1 MSRVISAHAAGQGIW
16 TGRGR
21 DRIAFGMSEK
31 GRAFV
36 GSAMLL
42 KQHGGSEFVVLHLL
56 CQGIEILGKGYL
68 LSVDYDTYTLDRL
81 RKKYGHDLL
90 KLLREVEKVSGLS
103 LLKGPVHGQVQE
115 LSALYSDNR
124 LRYGSGFDVLTY
136 PGTASSSAVLR
147 RLAAVLRYAD
157 RSCVALD
164 AGQ

>member
-1 MSRVISAHAAGQGIW
+1 
-16 TGRGR
+16 
-21 DRIAFGMSEK
+21 
-31 GRAFV
+31 
-36 GSAMLL
+36 MLL
-42 KQHGGSEFVVLHLL
+42 RQHGGSEFVVLHLL

-68 LSVDYDTYTLDRL
+68 LSVDYDTYTPQRL
-81 RKKYGHDLL
+81 RKKYGHNLL
-90 KLLREVEKVSGLS
+90 KLLRRVEDVSGLS
-103 LLKGPVHGQVQE
+103 LLKGPIHEQMQE